1 MSSTEN
7 EELASKQL
15 SRLKASRTAKKGII
29 TKRIRQLE
37 TLVADGGSRR
47 VIARLMEA
55 LQVVFNELIQVCDQ
69 ISDLCEDFDEL
80 NSFELI
86 RLNVETCLA
95 EASSNLEE
103 RREDPPSSG
112 SLASTW
118 IRENFERNGSA
129 G

>member
-1 MSSTEN
+1 MSSTSEN
-7 EELASKQL
+7 EGLAAKQL
-15 SRLKASRTAKKGII
+15 SRLRASRTAKKGII

-80 NSFELI
+80 NEL
-86 RLNVETCLA
+86 L
-95 EASSNLEE
+95 
-103 RREDPPSSG
+103 
-112 SLASTW
+112 
-118 IRENFERNGSA
+118 
-129 G
+129 